1 MKDPDTDQLEYIGEY
16 YYQDSVI
23 LVVKGFFTEF
33 VKIQT
38 IFTTIDFSKNK
49 FQGEIPRLIGK
60 LKSLKG
66 LNFSHNNLI
75 GSIPSSFGNLSN
87 LEWLDLSSNELVG
100 EIPQQLTY
108 MISLSALNLLRNRLV
123 GPVPCGKQFDT
134 FDNNSYSENLGLCG
148 FPLSKMCGNNNEP
161 QQSPSPNIQ
170 EEGGWK
176 EMHGFEWK
184 IILMG
189 YGCGV
194 VIEISMGYIVLSD
207 KDWL

>member
-23 LVVKGFFTEF
+23 LVVKGFFIEF

-134 FDNNSYSENLGLCG
+134 LITIHIVKTWDYVDFHYLKCVGITMSNNRRPRIYKKKVVGRKC
-148 FPLSKMCGNNNEP
+148 
-161 QQSPSPNIQ
+161 
-170 EEGGWK
+170 
-176 EMHGFEWK
+176 
-184 IILMG
+184 MG
-189 YGCGV
+189 SSGR
-194 VIEISMGYIVLSD
+194 SS
-207 KDWL
+207 